1 MGTKATRKD
10 FYREIRKSPGRFLSI
25 LFIVAL
31 GVAFFSG
38 IRSSEP
44 DMRLTGDAYFDGT
57 NLMDIQVMSTYGV
70 TEDDL
75 AALAEVE
82 GVEAVEGA
90 YSQDFLSTLDDEQ
103 TVLHVMS
110 LPEAMNQVAVS
121 EGRLPK
127 AADECMVDNAMG
139 YEIGDE
145 IVLESGTDDPVEDTL
160 GTDTF
165 TVVGKGSSPCYISFE
180 RGSTTIGTGT
190 LDGFLVVPKSAFVT
204 EVYTEAY
211 LQVEGAKELTT
222 YTDAYDEKIET
233 MLDRVEDITGERGRI
248 RRDELIAEAQEELD
262 EARQELEDGRK
273 TAQEELAD
281 AWSQIEDGESQLEDA
296 KAQIEDGRA
305 QIRDARATMNSKQ
318 KELDD
323 GLKQYQDGKDQLEA
337 GKKAY
342 QQGKEEFDAQKAQ
355 AEQSFQQLEEQMTT
369 LQGQIETGTEA
380 YNQLQQAIAPLR
392 APIEELESQIE
403 ELREQ
408 DPTGESENI
417 TAQIAALEEK
427 KREYENSEAG
437 ITLKELEG
445 QASKVKTGLDQ
456 AQQGYNQLSAG
467 LEEGRKQL
475 EDGQKQ
481 LDDTKKQLD
490 ASEKEL
496 KAAYQE
502 IQSGQS
508 QIDAAWDELES
519 QEQTLKDGE
528 AEIREN
534 EKKLADA
541 KEEYEE
547 GKQEAEDEI
556 AQGEQEIR
564 DAEEEIQD
572 IELPD
577 WYVYDRGNLPEHDGY
592 GENADRMR
600 AIGQVFPVIFFL
612 VAALISLT
620 SMTRMVEEQRIEVG
634 TMKALGYDRFTTASK
649 YLGYALLATV
659 GGSIL
664 GVLIGEKILPFIII
678 YAYGIMYQNIPEILV
693 PYQWSY
699 AAMASAAAV
708 ACTIA
713 ATLMAC
719 YREMGAQPAVLMRPP
734 SPKKGQRVLLERV
747 RIIWNHLNFNW
758 KSAVRNLVR
767 YKKKLFMTVFG
778 IGGCMA
784 LMLVGFGLRDSIFE
798 IADLQYG
805 ELQFYDGSI
814 FPEEDLS
821 QEERQELE
829 TFLKEDPDVEDF
841 LDVDMMNQTLEHG
854 KNTHEAYT
862 CVLSDTQ
869 KGRDFLCFRDRKTH
883 ESYQLPD
890 DGAII
895 TEKTADLLNVEVGDT
910 IVLRDEEKG
919 DREVKISEICE
930 NYMGHYLYLSADY
943 YQELYGEEPEYNAIF
958 FQVPE
963 GYSQDR
969 LEDAGQVILARD
981 EVLSVSYTHD
991 IRSQLDDMLTS
1002 LNLVIVVLIISAGM
1016 LAFVVLYNLNNI
1028 SITERQRE
1036 LATLKVLGFY
1046 DPEVA
1051 MYVYRENIVLTVLGA
1066 AFGIILGRILHLF
1079 VIQTVEV
1086 DAAMFGRNVNLPSYL
1101 YSFLFTLLFTL
1112 VVNLVMYFKLKKI
1125 DMVES
1130 LKSIE

>member
-110 LPEAMNQVAVS
+110 LPEEMNQVAVS

-190 LDGFLVVPKSAFVT
+190 LDGFLVVQKSAFVT

-222 YTDAYDEKIET
+222 YTDAYDEKIKT
-233 MLDRVEDITGERGRI
+233 VLDRVEDITGERGRI
-248 RRDELIAEAQEELD
+248 RRDELIEEAQEELD

-305 QIRDARATMNSKQ
+305 QIRDARATLNSKQ

-342 QQGKEEFDAQKAQ
+342 QQGKEEFDGQKAQ
-355 AEQSFQQLEEQMTT
+355 AEQE
-369 LQGQIETGTEA
+369 
-380 YNQLQQAIAPLR
+380 IASGY
-392 APIEELESQIE
+392 EELEEGKAQIE
-403 ELREQ
+403 EYQKQYEELVNQTIPGLEKLIKQTEDAGGDITVLQENLGKAQ
-408 DPTGESENI
+408 DAAKNLEENI
-417 TAQIAALEEK
+417 PLAQQEYQEGLAQLEAAEK
-427 KREYENSEAG
+427 K
-437 ITLKELEG
+437 
-445 QASKVKTGLDQ
+445 
-456 AQQGYNQLSAG
+456 
-467 LEEGRKQL
+467 L

-481 LDDTKKQLD
+481 LKDTKKQLD

-814 FPEEDLS
+814 YPEEDLS

-829 TFLKEDPDVEDF
+829 AFLKEDSDVEDF

-883 ESYQLPD
+883 EIYQLPD

-895 TEKTADLLNVEVGDT
+895 TEKTADLLNAEVGDT
-910 IVLRDEEKG
+910 IVLRNEEKE

-943 YQELYGEEPEYNAIF
+943 YQELYGKEPEYNAIF

>member
-75 AALAEVE
+75 VALAEVE

-110 LPEAMNQVAVS
+110 LPEEMNQVAVS

-233 MLDRVEDITGERGRI
+233 VLDRVEDITGERGRI

-305 QIRDARATMNSKQ
+305 QIRDAKATLNSKQ

-342 QQGKEEFDAQKAQ
+342 QQGKEEFDAQKVQ
-355 AEQSFQQLEEQMTT
+355 AEQE
-369 LQGQIETGTEA
+369 
-380 YNQLQQAIAPLR
+380 IASGY
-392 APIEELESQIE
+392 EELEEGKAQIDEYQKQYE
-403 ELREQ
+403 EL
-408 DPTGESENI
+408 
-417 TAQIAALEEK
+417 
-427 KREYENSEAG
+427 
-437 ITLKELEG
+437 
-445 QASKVKTGLDQ
+445 V
-456 AQQGYNQLSAG
+456 NQTIPG
-467 LEEGRKQL
+467 LEELIKQMEAAGQDTAELQENLGKAQDAAKKLEENIPLAQQEYQEGLAQLEAAEKKL

-481 LDDTKKQLD
+481 LKDTKRQLD

-508 QIDAAWDELES
+508 QIDVAWDELES

-547 GKQEAEDEI
+547 GKQEAEEEI

-564 DAEEEIQD
+564 DAAEEIQD

-854 KNTHEAYT
+854 KDSHEAYM

-883 ESYQLPD
+883 ESYQLSD

-919 DREVKISEICE
+919 DQEVKISEICE

>member
-110 LPEAMNQVAVS
+110 LPEEMNQVAVS

-233 MLDRVEDITGERGRI
+233 VLDRVEDITGERGRI

-262 EARQELEDGRK
+262 KARQELEDGRK

-281 AWSQIEDGESQLEDA
+281 GWSQIEDGESQLEDA

-305 QIRDARATMNSKQ
+305 QIRDAKATLNSKQ

-323 GLKQYQDGKDQLEA
+323 GLKQYQVGKDQLEA

-342 QQGKEEFDAQKAQ
+342 QQGKEEFDGQKAQ
-355 AEQSFQQLEEQMTT
+355 AEQE
-369 LQGQIETGTEA
+369 
-380 YNQLQQAIAPLR
+380 IASGY
-392 APIEELESQIE
+392 EELEEGKAQIE
-403 ELREQ
+403 EYQKQYEELVNQTIPGLEKLIKQTEDAGEDTTVLRENLGKAQ
-408 DPTGESENI
+408 DAAKNLEENI
-417 TAQIAALEEK
+417 PL
-427 KREYENSEAG
+427 
-437 ITLKELEG
+437 
-445 QASKVKTGLDQ
+445 
-456 AQQGYNQLSAG
+456 AQQEYQEGLAQLEAA
-467 LEEGRKQL
+467 EKNL

-481 LDDTKKQLD
+481 LKDTKKQLD

-547 GKQEAEDEI
+547 GKQEAEEEI

-814 FPEEDLS
+814 YPEEDLS

-829 TFLKEDPDVEDF
+829 VFLKEDSDVEDF

-890 DGAII
+890 NGAII
-895 TEKTADLLNVEVGDT
+895 TEKTADLLNAEVGDT
-910 IVLRDEEKG
+910 IILRDEEKG

-943 YQELYGEEPEYNAIF
+943 YQELYGGEPEYNAIF

-963 GYSQDR
+963 GYSQDQ